1 MRNTFGH
8 LYGKVKRAKRK
19 KKKKWWRGGGVRHN
33 STVGKIEIIMPE
45 GKANFFANLLN
56 NAAYRT
62 TLN

>member
-1 MRNTFGH
+1 MEK
-8 LYGKVKRAKRK
+8 LKELKEK
-19 KKKKWWRGGGVRHN
+19 KKRRWRGGGVRHN